1 MGGPS
6 ERAAARKS
14 PFTAGIADMFG
25 SPRAVSR
32 DLRAVARPVADL
44 LELMR
49 DARLAL
55 VGEAGHGTHV
65 LPAASARAVAR
76 RLCARAH
83 RW

>member
-1 MGGPS
+1 
-6 ERAAARKS
+6 
-14 PFTAGIADMFG
+14 
-25 SPRAVSR
+25 
-32 DLRAVARPVADL
+32 
-44 LELMR
+44 MR

-65 LPAASARAVAR
+65 LPAASARAAAR